1 MAKRKTVTIII
12 IIAAVLLV
20 GYLAVSV
27 VVPRVMLHITIKET
41 LADVGD
47 GAEYFKEYSVAHT
60 GRTFSAGNGHIV
72 IDIPQ
77 ECVKQEL
84 DFQSSQLY
92 RADDELMVVI
102 LMDSDEVD
110 GMNLLDPENFD
121 YSDYKVKIGLDQ
133 LTKGFESFGNGLP
146 DSAYGTWKCA
156 YMLDEEDYNPWSLN
170 NQVAFS
176 IMGVT
181 KLLSTLYEEI
191 SVYERDNI
199 CGFVMVEENENPE
212 ENGKYSSMLDIY
224 TRDNLNKSTT
234 VMVTSNNLEV
244 IYAIMNSARPA
255 V

>member
-1 MAKRKTVTIII
+1 MTKRKTVTIII

-20 GYLAVSV
+20 GYIAVSV
-27 VVPRVMLHITIKET
+27 VVPRVMLHKLITET
-41 LADVGD
+41 LSDIGD
-47 GAEYFKEYSVAHT
+47 GAEYFTEYSVAH
-60 GRTFSAGNGHIV
+60 REATFSADNGHIM
-72 IDIPQ
+72 IDIP
-77 ECVKQEL
+77 ERCVKQDV
-84 DFQSSQLY
+84 DFNEAQFYKEDNQCMVILLQE
-92 RADDELMVVI
+92 DEL
-102 LMDSDEVD
+102 D